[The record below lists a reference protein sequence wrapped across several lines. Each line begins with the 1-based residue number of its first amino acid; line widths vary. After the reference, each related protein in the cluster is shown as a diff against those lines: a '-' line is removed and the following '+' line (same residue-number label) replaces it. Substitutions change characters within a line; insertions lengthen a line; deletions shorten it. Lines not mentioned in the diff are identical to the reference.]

1 MIRLIVALGSIVFF
15 MYISYNVGHYE
26 GNKAGIKSALNT
38 NPPSDQL
45 EMTCAGMWLGNLDKQ
60 ANEKEKK

>member
-26 GNKAGIKSALNT
+26 GNKAGMKSALST
-38 NPPSDQL
+38 QESCD
-45 EMTCAGMWLGNLDKQ
+45 EEVEGNEKQ
-60 ANEKEKK
+60 AIMKEKK

>member
-26 GNKAGIKSALNT
+26 GNKAAMKRAIATQESC
-38 NPPSDQL
+38 D
-45 EMTCAGMWLGNLDKQ
+45 EEVEGNDKQ
-60 ANEKEKK
+60 AIMKEKK